1 MLSKYSVRRPFTV
14 VVAVIIVLI
23 LGVVSYT
30 HMGVDL
36 IPNMNMPYALVTT
49 AYAGAS
55 PEEVESAI
63 VEPVEQSMASISN
76 VKSIQSI
83 AAENYGMVILEFNQ
97 SANMD
102 TALIEMRESLSMIE
116 SGFPSGAGSP
126 IIVKMNPDMLPIIQL
141 TVSKEGMDRQEISAY
156 IENEVMPELDSIPG
170 VASASATGLLTNMVQ
185 IELSD
190 EKIAALNDRLSAY
203 YTEQVETASAEGKKQ
218 VEAAGAAAAELTAA
232 YYKAQAEAAS
242 LEKQLETAS
251 LEAMV
256 KAAAEGLSQRLQ
268 GLEGAG
274 TGRLEGILSGLD
286 GDRLQ
291 NLTPEELAALLAQA
305 GLTPA
310 GSPSGPSQVPGG
322 STHEPSTAAQP
333 ALPGGFEL
341 PSGVSLPAG
350 ISIPEGVSI
359 PDGVSLPGG
368 VSIPDGVSFPSD
380 LSIPSGLI
388 PGDGSLPAD
397 LSRPQGGGI
406 DQAQW
411 EQTLQAVL
419 EEAQAAASSDGE
431 VQRLAG
437 EYAAAKAKEIALSEQ
452 ASAAKTTAMITAAAL
467 SGAALPAFTGL
478 PVTKETVG
486 QLIAAQNM
494 DMPSGSV
501 SVNGV
506 SYLVRTG
513 EKIKDYAELEGLP
526 LMELP
531 GVGRVYLKDVA
542 ELVKTDDGASMYGK
556 VNGRDAVI
564 LSLQKQPDYS
574 TADVSTSVQERLE
587 QLAAEQEGFTYTVL
601 MDQGEYVHMMIDTI
615 IKNLLIGGLL
625 AILILF
631 VFLKSV
637 KPTVIVGL
645 SIVISVITAFV
656 CMYFA
661 GINLNIISMSGLAL
675 SVGMLVDNS
684 IVVIENIFRMRGL
697 GKDVKAAAVEG
708 AGQMAGAI
716 TASTIT
722 TIVVF
727 VPIFFTE
734 GITRQLFTDM
744 ALTVAFSLLASL
756 LVALTL
762 VPAAAAG
769 IMKKEITVRN
779 KTFEKMTE
787 GYVRLLD
794 LSLRHK
800 WAALALVIVLFAG
813 SLAAAANSGSELFP
827 AGDTGSI
834 TVSVDLP
841 DDYTRQ
847 QTTAA
852 LDQLSDALLSIED
865 IETVG
870 LMNQEGGGM
879 MMGGGTS
886 AYVAL
891 KEKRSRSTDE
901 VVDIIRQKTAG
912 FDFTVSA
919 GSSGADLSALTGGQ
933 IVVDVYGR
941 ELDDLRQ
948 AAQMV
953 AGAVESTEGTVEVSD
968 GLGKASSEIRIAV
981 DKEKAA
987 SHNLTVAQ
995 VLMAV
1000 SGRLKTGS
1008 SVTSIADGEVSY
1020 DLYVKSGSTENL
1032 TDADIG
1038 DIEIDASGMTASL
1051 SNLSGSAGGMSGLM
1065 SGLSGMGGTGGLSGM
1080 SAAGGGGSEEESEP
1094 VRVKDVASITRS
1106 EGFSSIRRDEKQRC
1120 VQVTASLESGYNI
1133 GRVGEKLETALEAL
1147 QLPAGCSYKI
1157 AGENENMQQ
1166 SFHDLYLM
1174 LLLAVIFIYLVMVAQ
1189 FQSLLS
1195 PFIVMFTIPLAF
1207 TGGFFA
1213 LALCGMSVSV
1223 VSLVGMVV
1231 LVGVVVNNGIVYVD
1245 CVNQRRAEGLT
1256 VHEALLSA
1264 ARTRLRPICM
1274 TALTTIIALLAG
1286 ALDQSGGA
1294 DMTRPMSVTIVGGLV
1309 YATFLTLF
1317 LVPTM
1322 YALFHRKEKK

>member
-1 MLSKYSVRRPFTV
+1 MLAKYSVKRPFTI

-36 IPNMNMPYALVTT
+36 IPNMNIPYALVTAT
-49 AYAGAS
+49 YAGAS
-55 PEEVESAI
+55 PEEVESTV

-76 VKSIQSI
+76 VKSIQSV
-83 AAENYGMVILEFNQ
+83 AGENYGMVILEFHQ
-97 SANMD
+97 DANMD
-102 TALIEMRESLSMIE
+102 TALIEMRESLNLVGA
-116 SGFPSGAGSP
+116 GFPSGVGTP
-126 IIVKMNPDMLPIIQL
+126 IIMKMNPDMLPIIQL
-141 TVSKEGMDRQEISAY
+141 TASVEGMSQQEISAY
-156 IENEVMPELDSIPG
+156 IEKEVMPELDSVPG
-170 VASASATGLLTNMVQ
+170 VASTSATGLLTNTVQ
-185 IELSD
+185 VELSD
-190 EKIAALNDRLSAY
+190 EKIAALNDKLEAY
-203 YTEQVETASAEGKKQ
+203 YTEQAASASAEGIKQ
-218 VEAAGAAAAELTAA
+218 VEAASAKAAELTAA
-232 YYKAQAEAAS
+232 CYEAQAKTAA
-242 LEKQLETAS
+242 LEQRLETAS
-251 LEAMV
+251 MEAMT
-256 KAAAEGLSQRLQ
+256 AAVAESLSQKLEGLGEAGTGSLEDLLSGLEPEQLQ
-268 GLEGAG
+268 GL
-274 TGRLEGILSGLD
+274 
-286 GDRLQ
+286 
-291 NLTPEELAALLAQA
+291 TPETLAALLAQA
-305 GLTPA
+305 GLGQTPA
-310 GSPSGPSQVPGG
+310 NGLPDTEGAASD
-322 STHEPSTAAQP
+322 THKPETAAQSGDF
-333 ALPGGFEL
+333 ALTAGAAI
-341 PSGVSLPAG
+341 PSGL
-350 ISIPEGVSI
+350 SI
-359 PDGVSLPGG
+359 PGG
-368 VSIPDGVSFPSD
+368 VSIPAS
-380 LSIPSGLI
+380 LSIP
-388 PGDGSLPAD
+388 
-397 LSRPQGGGI
+397 QGGASDGEGL
-406 DQAQW
+406 
-411 EQTLQAVL
+411 EQTLRETLKEAL
-419 EEAQAAASSDGE
+419 EEAQAAAAADEE

-437 EYAAAKAKEIALSEQ
+437 EYAAAKAEEVALSEQ
-452 ASAAKTTAMITAAAL
+452 ASAAKTTAIVAAAAL
-467 SGAALPAFTGL
+467 SGAEIPAFTGL
-478 PVTKETVG
+478 PITKDTVG

-494 DMPSGSV
+494 DMPSGAV

-513 EKIKDYAELEGLP
+513 EKIKDFAELESLP

-542 ELVKTDDGASMYGK
+542 ELIKLDDAGSIYAK
-556 VNGRDAVI
+556 VNGRNAVI
-564 LSLQKQPDYS
+564 LSIQKQPDYS
-574 TADVSTSVQERLE
+574 TADVSTSVQERLD
-587 QLAAEQEGFTYTVL
+587 QLSAQREGFTYTVL

-631 VFLKSV
+631 VFLKSI

-645 SIVISVITAFV
+645 SIVVSVITAFV

-684 IVVIENIFRMRGL
+684 IVVIENIFRMRSL
-697 GKDVKAAAVEG
+697 GRDVKTAAVEG
-708 AGQMAGAI
+708 AKQMAGAI

-722 TIVVF
+722 TVVVF

-756 LVALTL
+756 VVALTL

-769 IMKKEITVRN
+769 ILKKNVAARN
-779 KTFEKMTE
+779 KTFEKLTD
-787 GYVRLLD
+787 GYVKALD

-800 WAALALVIVLFAG
+800 WVVLTLVIALFAG
-813 SLAAAANSGSELFP
+813 SLAVAANSGSELFP
-827 AGDTGSI
+827 SGDTGSI

-841 DDYTRQ
+841 DDYSRQ
-847 QTTAA
+847 QTSDA
-852 LDQLSDALLSIED
+852 LDRLSDTLLSIED

-870 LMNQEGGGM
+870 LLNQDGSGG

-891 KEKRSRSTDE
+891 KDKRPHSTDQ
-901 VVDIIRQKTAG
+901 VVDIIRQKTAD
-912 FDFTVSA
+912 FDFAVSA
-919 GSSGADLSALTGGQ
+919 SSSGADLSAMTGGQ

-948 AAQMV
+948 AAKAV
-953 AGAVESTEGTVEVSD
+953 AGVVEGLEGTVEVSD
-968 GLGKASSEIRIAV
+968 GLGKTSSEIRVSV

-1008 SVTSIADGEVSY
+1008 SVTSITDGEVSY
-1020 DLYVKSGSTENL
+1020 DVYVKSGATENL

-1038 DIEIDASGMTASL
+1038 EIEIDSSALTAS
-1051 SNLSGSAGGMSGLM
+1051 LSGSAGMT
-1065 SGLSGMGGTGGLSGM
+1065 SGMGSAVSG
-1080 SAAGGGGSEEESEP
+1080 AGGGSSDDGEP
-1094 VRVKDVASITRS
+1094 LRVKDVASITRA

-1120 VQVTASLESGYNI
+1120 VQVTASLEGGYNV
-1133 GRVGEKLETALEAL
+1133 GKVGEELEAAL
-1147 QLPAGCSYKI
+1147 RDAQLPAGCSYKI

-1174 LLLAVIFIYLVMVAQ
+1174 LLLAVVFIYLVMVAQ

-1213 LALCGMSVSV
+1213 LALCGMSISV
-1223 VSLVGMVV
+1223 VALVGMVV
-1231 LVGVVVNNGIVYVD
+1231 LVGVVVNNGIVFVD
-1245 CVNQRRAEGLT
+1245 CVNQRRAEGLDIQ
-1256 VHEALLSA
+1256 EALLSA
-1264 ARTRLRPICM
+1264 GRTRLRPICM

-1294 DMTRPMSVTIVGGLV
+1294 DMTRPMSVTIVGGMI

-1317 LVPTM
+1317 LVPAM
-1322 YALFHRKEKK
+1322 YAIFHRKDKIKRGAPSQPAENTDWFGMIGPADTAEPRDLESLSDRMNENTAP